1 MVIVTSTYFFYKGH
15 KPHLDESSAAV
26 VGDLYHSLSESMA
39 RTCRDYSN
47 ERYNLYSKL
56 PILRHDR
63 ADFWIEPLDHY
74 GKSSVLTSTQ
84 SKNDE
89 DSEEKSKKI
98 VENTE
103 NPEDKA
109 NKSTTTSAENSPSKM
124 ARGRQLS
131 KPTVKDS
138 RASFKMIKESRP
150 LLKGHEAT
158 HYVFTSEEK
167 NLLIKHALNA
177 DTQFGHQV
185 HDFGVL
191 EMDRE
196 HFTKFMSE
204 AMFAPTAIADK
215 VLMQDSFQ

>member
-74 GKSSVLTSTQ
+74 GKSSVLTLTR

-89 DSEEKSKKI
+89 GIEEKSKKI

-103 NPEDKA
+103 DKA
-109 NKSTTTSAENSPSKM
+109 IKSATTSAENSPSKM
-124 ARGRQLS
+124 TRGRQLS
-131 KPTVKDS
+131 KLTVKDS
-138 RASFKMIKESRP
+138 RASFKTIKDSRP
-150 LLKGHEAT
+150 LLKGHEPT
-158 HYVFTSEEK
+158 HYVFTTEEK

-177 DTQFGHQV
+177 DTQFGHQI
-185 HDFGVL
+185 HDLGVL

-204 AMFAPTAIADK
+204 AMLAPTAIADK
-215 VLMQDSFQ
+215 VLM